1 MLSDLGKHTQIDPS
15 AAQLVWGIEAMTGG
29 MNTADKVWRF
39 INGINSRFFKQ
50 SSLVQPAATLAHLQ
64 AALAP
69 QKTIKRPQL
78 KGNVFHT
85 LKEIVAIFMADWNRA
100 KASINLAI
108 ILK

>member
-1 MLSDLGKHTQIDPS
+1 
-15 AAQLVWGIEAMTGG
+15 VWGIEAMTGG
-29 MNTADKVWRF
+29 LNTADKVWRF

-50 SSLVQPAATLAHLQ
+50 SSLAHLQ